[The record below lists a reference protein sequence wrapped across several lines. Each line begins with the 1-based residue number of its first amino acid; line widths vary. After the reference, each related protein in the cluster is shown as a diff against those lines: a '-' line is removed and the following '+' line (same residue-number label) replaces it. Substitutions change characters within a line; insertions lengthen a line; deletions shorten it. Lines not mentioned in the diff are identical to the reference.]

1 MSSFAVTREFDSPP
15 EAVFDVFT
23 NASRYPEYTPIRSV
37 EMERAGE
44 GAADGVGAI
53 RALHPAPLV
62 TVRELVIAYEAPRLF
77 EFEVLSG
84 GGPAR
89 AYRGLLTFERGAA
102 DGTGGTRVTYAV
114 DLEPRVPGTGFAVA
128 ASFRGAIEVLM
139 RIAAPEAR
147 RRATTAAAA

>member
-15 EAVFDVFT
+15 AAVFDVFT
-23 NASRYPEYTPIRSV
+23 KASRYSEYTPIRSV
-37 EMERAGE
+37 EMERTGE

-62 TVRELVIAYEAPRLF
+62 TVRELVVAYEAPQLF

-89 AYRGLLTFERGAA
+89 AYRGRLTFEPGAA
-102 DGTGGTRVTYAV
+102 GTTGTRVTYAV

-147 RRATTAAAA
+147 RRATTAEGA